1 MMNMTVY
8 IYNVKSRCRS
18 LAASAARFAYSAALA
33 AALACTASSCSS
45 EGYDTGDGAYSY
57 LAADFA
63 LLHTNADRTVTEA
76 TLDDG
81 TQLQLSNPFTADWA
95 ARADTVY
102 RALLYYDK
110 PVAPATAA
118 KVRSVSQV
126 PVMAVAD
133 AAKVTDMRTDPLG
146 VESVWLSK
154 NGSFLNLSLLLKAG
168 TASGDSRQSIGIV
181 CEERFV
187 DTDGR
192 RRVCLRVYHDQ
203 NGVPEYYTVQQFV
216 SIAVETF
223 DADVAELHVNTYGG
237 EVVREVEL

>member
-33 AALACTASSCSS
+33 AALGGMAASCSN

-63 LLHTNADRTVTEA
+63 LLHTGADRAVTEA

-95 ARADTVY
+95 AKPDTVY

-110 PVAPATAA
+110 PTVSAA
-118 KVRSVSQV
+118 AVKVRSVSQV
-126 PVMAVAD
+126 PVVTVAD
-133 AAKVTDMRTDPLG
+133 AGRVADMHTDPLD

-154 NGSFLNLSLLLKAG
+154 NGSYLNLSLLLKAG
-168 TASGDSRQSIGIV
+168 TSSGDSRQSLGLV
-181 CEERFV
+181 CDSRSV
-187 DTDGR
+187 DADGR
-192 RRVCLRVYHDQ
+192 RRVRLRVYHDQ

-216 SIAVETF
+216 SVAVETL
-223 DADVAELHVNTYGG
+223 DADVVELHANTYGG